1 MQIYNYTLVHGG
13 NKKKK
18 RNHEIYR
25 FKNDFDDIYL
35 VEVFFYDY
43 NVYAIKFFLK
53 KHRFSNNRYNL
64 VYPKTF
70 ASKRGRK
77 TGNFNFF
84 KVLNTISHIS
94 LEIVKRDPLASFGF
108 LGAPKE
114 SELDNDINA
123 ENINDDCTVA
133 NTKRYKVYH
142 NYVSRYY
149 DPNKFEYISSNTSS
163 IMLLRNNKNS
173 KVLTKEVAEKYI
185 IEEIIPN
192 LSSPENYY

>member
-1 MQIYNYTLVHGG
+1 MQIYEYTLVHGG

-25 FKNDFDDIYL
+25 FKNDFGDIYL
-35 VEVFFYDY
+35 VEVFFYDF

-53 KHRFSNNRYNL
+53 KHRLSNSRYNM

-70 ASKRGRK
+70 ASKKGRK
-77 TGNFNFF
+77 TGNFNFL

-94 LEIVKRDPLASFGF
+94 LQIVKRDPLASFGF

-114 SELDNDINA
+114 SELDSNKNAANINA
-123 ENINDDCTVA
+123 DCTVG
-133 NTKRYKVYH
+133 NTKRYIVYN

-149 DPNKFEYISSNTSS
+149 DPKQFEYISSNTSS
-163 IMLLRNNKNS
+163 IMLLRNNKNATA
-173 KVLTKEVAEKYI
+173 LTKEVAEKYI
-185 IEEIIPN
+185 TEEIIPN
-192 LSSPENYY
+192 LSSPENYF